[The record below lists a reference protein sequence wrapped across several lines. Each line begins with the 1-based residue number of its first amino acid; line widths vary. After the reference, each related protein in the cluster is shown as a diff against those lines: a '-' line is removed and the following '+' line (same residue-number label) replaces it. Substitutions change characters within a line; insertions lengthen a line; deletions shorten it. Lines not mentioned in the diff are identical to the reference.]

1 METSVPSEGG
11 IYLRKTMHR
20 INRVHVQWNSHPAAP
35 FPGGDSVSDILK
47 DCARLGLL
55 DELRATL
62 GVGLRNDDAPIR
74 AVRDLV
80 YELAGEQNRDL
91 AVDVLIHATG
101 VAEFDHR
108 TLRDYARKHGLSHE
122 GFRQRVIALQ
132 HRLGLPHRPM
142 QPSDAN

>member
-1 METSVPSEGG
+1 MYRT
-11 IYLRKTMHR
+11 
-20 INRVHVQWNSHPAAP
+20 NRAHAQWNSHPAAAAR
-35 FPGGDSVSDILK
+35 FPGGDSVSDVLK
-47 DCARLGLL
+47 DCAEMGLL
-55 DELRATL
+55 DELRAAL
-62 GVGLRNDDAPIR
+62 GLGPKNNEVSIR

-80 YELAGEQNRDL
+80 YELAGEGNRDL

-101 VAEFDHR
+101 VAEFDQR

-122 GFRQRVIALQ
+122 GFRQQVIALQ